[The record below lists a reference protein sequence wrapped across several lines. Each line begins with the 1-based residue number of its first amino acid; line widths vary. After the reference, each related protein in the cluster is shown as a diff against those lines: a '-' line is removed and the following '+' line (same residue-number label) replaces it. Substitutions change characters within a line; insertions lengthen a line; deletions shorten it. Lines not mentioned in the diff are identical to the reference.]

1 MRPLNEKAT
10 KVMNRLV
17 RDLGSKE
24 EDKIAARFDRT
35 NGYLPV
41 CVERVGSLGPG
52 TDIFS
57 VAHYFV
63 QNGDLMAD
71 PEMEFMRTSKGEFYP
86 MSYKLDSMG
95 IYWVSIEPEEG
106 AVAGWS
112 LSVKKKMQDEQ
123 ADFAN
128 GWMENIEEQ
137 QDIFNSKL
145 DEERPTR
152 LT

>member
-1 MRPLNEKAT
+1 MRPLNKKAT

-24 EDKIAARFDRT
+24 EDKTAAKFDRT
-35 NGYLPV
+35 TGYMPV
-41 CVERVGSLGPG
+41 CVERIGSLGKE
-52 TDIFS
+52 DIFS

-63 QNGDLMAD
+63 QNGDMMAD
-71 PEMEFMRTSKGEFYP
+71 PDMEFMRTQKGAFYP

-95 IYWVSIEPEEG
+95 IYWVSIEVEEG

-112 LSVKKKMQDEQ
+112 VSVNKKMQDEQ

-128 GWMENIEEQ
+128 GWMENIAEQ

-145 DEERPTR
+145 DEERPTK